1 MRVINLA
8 EDVEVFTSNAYLVLG
23 DSSTDLVDVG
33 SFPGVEEEI
42 REYAD
47 DIDSV
52 YLTHGHSDHVG
63 NLDEVI
69 DGFDADVYAYD
80 YSGAEEVR
88 DCDEVEIGDESFEVV
103 YTPGHADDHVTFVG
117 EETVFSGDVF
127 VYNDG
132 AYDDGSFGRTDMAG
146 QSRETLIESLRRVI
160 DRLPET
166 AESLYPGHGD
176 EFHGEISEVV
186 ERALE
191 RAERRE
197 PKYQ

>member
-1 MRVINLA
+1 MRVVNIA
-8 EDVEVFTSNAYLVLG
+8 EDAEVFTSNAYLVLG

-33 SFPGVEEEI
+33 SFPGATEKI

-63 NLDEVI
+63 NLAEVREE
-69 DGFDADVYAYD
+69 FDADLYAYD
-80 YSGAEEVR
+80 YSGAEEVE

-176 EFHGEISEVV
+176 EFHGDISEVV

-197 PKYQ
+197 PKY